1 MSGWTI
7 MAVAWI
13 GVITW
18 ISFVIYANRKTHP
31 KALFLLFFAEF
42 WERFSY
48 YGMRALLILYMTD
61 SMGYSDDDAY
71 GIYAAYGAMVYATPI
86 IGGLLAEKLMGYR
99 KAIFWGGALMA
110 LGHFAMA
117 FEYEL
122 VFYLALALLI
132 LGNGFF
138 KPNISSFIATF
149 YEKNDPRKD
158 SAYTIFYMGINAGA
172 MLTPLTCGYIG
183 EQVGWHY
190 GFGLAGVG
198 MVLGLVVFVIAQY
211 KGYFEDNGH
220 PNHPEALA
228 KKTAGM
234 SREMLIYVASFV
246 ALPVFMVLIK
256 YNASLD
262 VLLGILGICMLG
274 YLVATGL
281 REDDR
286 EQGQRVYVIV
296 VLLLFTA
303 LFWTFFELAGSAITL
318 YTKRNVDMNIA
329 GTQLTA
335 SMFQA
340 VNPLFILAFA
350 PVFSWTWQ
358 FLNKRKIEPSSPIK
372 FAMGLFLLGGGFFM
386 FKLGESSATD
396 GLVPVIWLILAYLG
410 HTLGELCLSP
420 VGLSLVTKLAPAK
433 IVSLVMGIWFL
444 SSSIAH
450 QAGKF
455 IAGLTSSGEG
465 GADTAT
471 MTAAQTLPIYTEV
484 FTQVGMVAIGAG
496 VLLVLLSPLLKKWMH
511 GIN

>member
-13 GVITW
+13 GVIAW
-18 ISFVIYANRKTHP
+18 ISFVIFANRKTHP

-48 YGMRALLILYMTD
+48 YGMRALLILYMT
-61 SMGYSDDDAY
+61 SAMKYSDNDAY
-71 GIYAAYGAMVYATPI
+71 GVYAAYGAMVYATPI
-86 IGGLLAEKLMGYR
+86 AGGLLAEKLLGYR
-99 KAIFWGGALMA
+99 KAIFWGGTLMA

-117 FEYEL
+117 FEYEI

-158 SAYTIFYMGINAGA
+158 GAYTIFYMGINAGA

-183 EQVGWHY
+183 QQVGWHY

-198 MVLGLVVFVIAQY
+198 MVLGLIVFVVARN

-220 PNHPEALA
+220 PNEPELLT
-228 KKTAGM
+228 KKTAGL
-234 SREMLIYVASFV
+234 SREVLVYVASFIV
-246 ALPVFMVLIK
+246 LPVVMVLIK
-256 YNASLD
+256 YNGSLD
-262 VLLGILGICMLG
+262 ILLGILGVSMLG
-274 YLVATGL
+274 YLIAMGA
-281 REDDR
+281 REEDR
-286 EQGQRVYVIV
+286 DQGQRVWVIV

-303 LFWTFFELAGSAITL
+303 MFWSFFELAGSAITL
-318 YTKRNVDMNIA
+318 YTERNVDMKVG

-335 SMFQA
+335 AMFQA

-350 PVFSWTWQ
+350 PIFS
-358 FLNKRKIEPSSPIK
+358 FLWGFLGRREIEPNAPLK

-386 FKLGESSATD
+386 FSIGKGFAVD
-396 GLVPVIWLILAYLG
+396 GMVPVIWLILAYLG

-420 VGLSLVTKLAPAK
+420 VGLSLVTKLSPPK
-433 IVSLVMGIWFL
+433 IVGLMMGIWFL

-455 IAGLTSSGEG
+455 IAQLTSSGEG
-465 GADTAT
+465 GDTSKLPPT
-471 MTAAQTLPIYTEV
+471 ETLTVYTDV
-484 FTQVGMVAIGAG
+484 FNQVGMIAMGAG
-496 VLLVLLSPLLKKWMH
+496 VLLVILSPILKKWMH
-511 GIN
+511 GVR